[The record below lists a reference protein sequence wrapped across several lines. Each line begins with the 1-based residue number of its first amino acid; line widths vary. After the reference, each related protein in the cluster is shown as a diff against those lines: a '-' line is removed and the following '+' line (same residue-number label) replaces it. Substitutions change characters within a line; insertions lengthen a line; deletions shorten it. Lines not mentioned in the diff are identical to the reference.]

1 MSFNEQEELKI
12 RDFARQMLGFK
23 DCTVLEVFQGYL
35 VGGLVDKKGRCF
47 WINKQNIEGLVEV
60 AKIVALESTFSA
72 LLSLIPGGSFAYR
85 LIKDQVG
92 YPPRYNMIYEPRFYE
107 IVYQTLFFDGKGQS
121 SGIVDGFIRGIDQLS
136 DLALKTGSKIQETL
150 KGVFSGG
157 EKEERRP
164 DVKIGEDKPQRYG
177 VLILSFIDRTS
188 LIRKQIIEERLN
200 QTKSTPAKLIK
211 SAGAGLIPAVVA
223 SYKTTEIDEAA
234 TFLKSLRKIGFSI
247 NFERIF

>member
-1 MSFNEQEELKI
+1 MGFNEQDELKI
-12 RDFARQMLGFK
+12 CDFARQRLGFK

-72 LLSLIPGGSFAYR
+72 LLSFIPGGSFAYR

-107 IVYQTLFFDGKGQS
+107 IVYQTLFFDTKGQPQ
-121 SGIVDGFIRGIDQLS
+121 GIVDGLIRGIDQLS
-136 DLALKTGSKIQETL
+136 DMALKTGNKIQETL
-150 KGVFSGG
+150 KGVFSGS
-157 EKEERRP
+157 EKENPRP
-164 DVKIGEDKPQRYG
+164 DDDTKKEKSQRYG

-188 LIRKQIIEERLN
+188 LVRKQIIEERLDK
-200 QTKSTPAKLIK
+200 TKSTPAKLIK
-211 SAGAGLIPAVVA
+211 SAGAGLIPAVVS

-234 TFLKSLRKIGFSI
+234 IFLKSLRKIGFSI
-247 NFERIF
+247 KFERIF